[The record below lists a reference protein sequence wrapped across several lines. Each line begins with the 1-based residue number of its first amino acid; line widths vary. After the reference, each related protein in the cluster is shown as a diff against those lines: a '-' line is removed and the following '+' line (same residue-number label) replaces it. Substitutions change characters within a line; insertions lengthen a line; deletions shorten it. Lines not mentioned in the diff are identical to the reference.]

1 MKKDFD
7 FDNIGKRTPY
17 RVPEG
22 FFDELQ
28 QHVMDKVEVKPK
40 KHFSLPKMM
49 TVMLAAAAVVLI
61 GVMVLPGLVKTD
73 EAASLADDALV
84 MNTSW
89 VDNMSD
95 EDLAYMES
103 IYECDIFMY

>member
-1 MKKDFD
+1 MKKEYDFES
-7 FDNIGKRTPY
+7 IGKRTPY

-22 FFDELQ
+22 FFEEMQNRVL
-28 QHVMDKVEVKPK
+28 HTAEVKK
-40 KHFSLPKMM
+40 ARVITLPRAAML
-49 TVMLAAAAVVLI
+49 TVAAAAAVLAVLL
-61 GVMVLPGLVKTD
+61 VPGRLQTERAK
-73 EAASLADDALV
+73 AMPDDALV
-84 MNTSW
+84 VNTSW